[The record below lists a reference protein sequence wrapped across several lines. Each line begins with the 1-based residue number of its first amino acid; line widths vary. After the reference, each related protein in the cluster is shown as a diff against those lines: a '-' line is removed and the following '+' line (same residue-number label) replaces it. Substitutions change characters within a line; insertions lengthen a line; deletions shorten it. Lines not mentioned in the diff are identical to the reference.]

1 MADQDQPSET
11 AGIDASTR
19 AAVLVEAL
27 PYIQSFVGRTVVVKY
42 GGNAMVD
49 PSLAHQFAADIVL
62 LRAVGIKVVVVH
74 GGGPQI
80 GKLLARLGVETEFRD
95 GLRVTDEETL
105 DVARMVLTGRVG
117 GDIVGAINA
126 HGRVAVSLSGLD
138 AGLIDAEQRDER
150 LGYVGDVV
158 DVHRKILDTLLNDGF
173 VPVIS
178 TIGSDSTGQTYNINA
193 DTAAIAIAEALGAEK
208 LVYLTDVPGVLTD
221 IDEPSSLISRL
232 SASRARLLIEDGV
245 INGGMIPKVGACL
258 DALDAGVGSAHI
270 LDGRVP
276 HVMLLELLTHEGVGT
291 MLTRT
296 DGTNQ

>member
-1 MADQDQPSET
+1 MADHATPPDAIS
-11 AGIDASTR
+11 IDPTTR

-27 PYIQSFVGRTVVVKY
+27 PYIQNFTGRTVVVKF

-49 PSLAHQFAADIVL
+49 DALSQQFAADIVL
-62 LRAVGIKVVVVH
+62 LRAVGIKPVVVH

-80 GKLLARLGVETEFRD
+80 GELLGRLGKETEFRD

-105 DVARMVLTGRVG
+105 EVARMVLTGRVG
-117 GDIVGAINA
+117 ADIVGAINA
-126 HGRVAVSLSGLD
+126 HGRMAVSLSGLD
-138 AGLIDAEQRDER
+138 AGLIAAEQRDER

-158 DVHRKILDTLLNDGF
+158 DVHRQILDTLLGDGF
-173 VPVIS
+173 IPVIS
-178 TIGSDSTGQTYNINA
+178 TIGADASGQTYNINA

-208 LVYLTDVPGVLTD
+208 LIYLTDVPGVLTD
-221 IDEPSSLISRL
+221 IADPTSLISRL
-232 SASRARLLIEDGV
+232 SATRARLLIEDGV

-270 LDGRVP
+270 LDGRIP
-276 HVMLLELLTHEGVGT
+276 HVVLLELLTDAGVGT

-296 DGTNQ
+296 EEVAS